1 MIDLFLPFL
10 LYSFLGFLLELLHAR
25 VHGSRGHGRK
35 CLLFLPLCP
44 VYGFGTLA
52 ILHMPAPLLNN
63 PLTVFL
69 AGGLLATLVEYG
81 VALFY
86 QVGAGVKFWDYSQ
99 QPGNLGG
106 KICPLY
112 TLFWGLLSLPLVYV
126 FHPFPSPASGSG
138 CGFARVAAPAPLSLF
153 RRRQPGFPVVAP
165 SDRFHRLPDVVLPSP
180 PAPAAG
186 PMTM

>member
-112 TLFWGLLSLPLVYV
+112 TLFWGLLSLPQVYV
-126 FHPFPSPASGSG
+126 FHPFLRRLLDLAAGLPAWLLQLLFLFFAADSLVSLWLLHRTGSTD
-138 CGFARVAAPAPLSLF
+138 CLMWYCPPLQP
-153 RRRQPGFPVVAP
+153 RRQAQ
-165 SDRFHRLPDVVLPSP
+165 
-180 PAPAAG
+180 
-186 PMTM
+186 

>member
-1 MIDLFLPFL
+1 MANLFIQFL
-10 LYSFLGFLLELLHAR
+10 FYSFLGFLLEVLHAR

-52 ILHMPAPLLNN
+52 ILHMPPLLLSN
-63 PLTVFL
+63 PVTVFL
-69 AGGLLATLVEYG
+69 AGGLLATLVEYA

-86 QVGAGVKFWDYSQ
+86 QVGAGVQFWDYSQ

-112 TLFWGLLSLPLVYV
+112 TLFWAILSLPLVYV
-126 FHPFPSPASGSG
+126 FHPF
-138 CGFARVAAPAPLSLF
+138 F
-153 RRRQPGFPVVAP
+153 RRALDWAASLPAGLLLFLFSFFAADSLVSLWLLHRTGSTDCLMWYRPPLQPRRQTP
-165 SDRFHRLPDVVLPSP
+165 
-180 PAPAAG
+180 
-186 PMTM
+186 